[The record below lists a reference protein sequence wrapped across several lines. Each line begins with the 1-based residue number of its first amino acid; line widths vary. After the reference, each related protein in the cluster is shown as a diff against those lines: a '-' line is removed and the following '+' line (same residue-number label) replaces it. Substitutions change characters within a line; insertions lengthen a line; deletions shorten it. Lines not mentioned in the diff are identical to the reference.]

1 MSLRRPR
8 PKTRLLFTH
17 CALRTVYPGIKDVT
31 AKRRCVPSA
40 ALVWRAAPPS
50 AIRREYSRISDDGQA
65 AAFFRSPTL
74 LAQTLG
80 HCTYRGDSIRRVD
93 LPDSRHALRLQ
104 LADVEEGSPTD
115 ALHNQVID
123 GDLYLDAEL
132 WSGMGIVVIVG
143 WLFYV

>member
-1 MSLRRPR
+1 M
-8 PKTRLLFTH
+8 
-17 CALRTVYPGIKDVT
+17 T

-40 ALVWRAAPPS
+40 ALVWRAAPLS
-50 AIRREYSRISDDGQA
+50 AYRREYSRTSDDGQA

-93 LPDSRHALRLQ
+93 LPDSCHALRLQ
-104 LADVEEGSPTD
+104 LADVEEGSSTD
-115 ALHNQVID
+115 ARHTRVID
-123 GDLYLDAEL
+123 VDLYLNAEL
-132 WSGMGIVVIVG
+132 WDGMGIVVIVG